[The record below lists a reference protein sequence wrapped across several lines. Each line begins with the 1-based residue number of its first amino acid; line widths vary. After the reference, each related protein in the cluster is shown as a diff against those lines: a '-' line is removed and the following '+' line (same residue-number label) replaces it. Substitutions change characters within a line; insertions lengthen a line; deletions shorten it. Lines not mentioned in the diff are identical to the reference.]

1 MTIHLNGSEEVN
13 IKDKDNRF
21 QEITING
28 IDFKLPD
35 GTTQKGRM
43 IIPNGRFDP
52 AMSVDVSKLVAYAD
66 NVDKS
71 LWTLELKE

>member
-1 MTIHLNGSEEVN
+1 MIIHLNGSEEIN
-13 IKDKDNRF
+13 IKDKSNGF

-28 IDFKLPD
+28 IDLRLSD
-35 GTTQKGRM
+35 GTIQKGRM
-43 IIPNGRFDP
+43 IIPNSRFDP
-52 AMSVDVSKLVAYAD
+52 AMSLDVGKLEAYAD